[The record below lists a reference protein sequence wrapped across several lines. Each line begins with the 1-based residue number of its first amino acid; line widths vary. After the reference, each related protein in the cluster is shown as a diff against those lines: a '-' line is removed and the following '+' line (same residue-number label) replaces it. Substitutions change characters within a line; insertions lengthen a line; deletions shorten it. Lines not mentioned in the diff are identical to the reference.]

1 MNHYPKL
8 ISRFIGQPI
17 VKKGTIE
24 EIFSRA
30 KFADNPNEYKV
41 FYRDFERIVEKTLP
55 EFIKESDNFQTIPI
69 SRIERIER
77 NNSILFEKRRDI
89 K

>member
-1 MNHYPKL
+1 M
-8 ISRFIGQPI
+8 
-17 VKKGTIE
+17 KKGTIE

-55 EFIKESDNFQTIPI
+55 EFIRVRQLSNHSNF
-69 SRIERIER
+69 
-77 NNSILFEKRRDI
+77 KD
-89 K
+89 